1 MDRLANPLFTHR
13 MIDGYPR
20 TLTLLAAIGAGVN
33 AGVFFA
39 FSTFVMQGLGHLTA
53 PRGIAAMQ
61 AINKQAPTP
70 VFMTALMGTA
80 LLSVGAV
87 VVAVANLDEPWAPYL
102 LVGGLLYLAGIALTM
117 TYHVPHND
125 ALALLDPDSAAS
137 AKPWSH
143 YLRWWTGLNHVRTV
157 TSLGSAVAFCLA
169 LRAA

>member
-1 MDRLANPLFTHR
+1 MSERSRNAPRARPVEESVESVHPSECRRLNMDQRLSTMDRLGNPLFTDR
-13 MIDGYPR
+13 MIDGYPG

-87 VVAVANLDEPWAPYL
+87 VVAVANLDEPWAAYL
-102 LVGGLLYLAGIALTM
+102 LVGGLLYARRLTVM
-117 TYHVPHND
+117 FLVP
-125 ALALLDPDSAAS
+125 
-137 AKPWSH
+137 
-143 YLRWWTGLNHVRTV
+143 G
-157 TSLGSAVAFCLA
+157 
-169 LRAA
+169 